1 MPTKDRFA
9 GIIDTYELDQFK
21 IKFIAKD
28 ILLYPH
34 ETSKLNRI

>member
-21 IKFIAKD
+21 IKFIAKN
-28 ILLYPH
+28 ILYPH